1 MIHIDKIS
9 PNVIELIILATRVAK
24 AGGTQVPGLAEQ
36 SEF

>member
-9 PNVIELIILATRVAK
+9 PNVIELIILATRMAK
-24 AGGTQVPGLAEQ
+24 VGGTQVQGLSEQ